1 MVTIESFEIK
11 FDTKETHH
19 TLDPNRIW
27 SKDHFKLKLPSNIKH
42 LLYGITE
49 LCGKMMVDV
58 ASVNWN
64 MPFAFSFC
72 QFTTTWSTA
81 NDT

>member
-58 ASVNWN
+58 S
-64 MPFAFSFC
+64 FSKLEYAFC
-72 QFTTTWSTA
+72 IQFLSIY
-81 NDT
+81 NYLIYS

>member
-19 TLDPNRIW
+19 TLDPNGIW
-27 SKDHFKLKLPSNIKH
+27 SKDHLKLKLPSNIKH

-49 LCGKMMVDV
+49 LCGKMM
-58 ASVNWN
+58 
-64 MPFAFSFC
+64 
-72 QFTTTWSTA
+72 
-81 NDT
+81 